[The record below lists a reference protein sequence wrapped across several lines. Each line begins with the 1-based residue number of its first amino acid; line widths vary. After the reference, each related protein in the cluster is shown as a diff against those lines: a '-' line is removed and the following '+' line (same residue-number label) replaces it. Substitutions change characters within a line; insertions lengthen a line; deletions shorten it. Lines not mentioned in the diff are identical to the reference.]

1 MGARSIGRKTLMLR
15 DALRPVPGSDALPL
29 FDRGWRLGGGCVE
42 PYISYLGVPSP
53 EGWSKELEAMHA
65 DATTDHFIDVWTRE
79 AVLAALRAGGLP
91 AQPAV
96 LDLGCSSGLMSA
108 DVAHEWPRADIL
120 GLDAEAEGLGI
131 AHAALPEVPFIHAS
145 ATDIPLAD
153 AAVDA
158 VVAINVLEH
167 IPDDVAALREVHR
180 VLRPG
185 GRAVI
190 VIPYNPALYDYFDA
204 HLHHE
209 RRYASGEMAVK
220 GEQVGLVPVTYA
232 CLGSVLYPAF
242 WATKKMHRRRHP
254 NPSPAQRQAMVE
266 RDIQATRHAFLG
278 GMAHA
283 LERRILALGLRP
295 KFGIR
300 ELTVFDRPQG

>member
-1 MGARSIGRKTLMLR
+1 MTLR
-15 DALRPVPGSDALPL
+15 DSLRPVPGSDAVPP
-29 FDRGWRLGGGCVE
+29 FDRGWRSADAIVE
-42 PYISYLGVPSP
+42 PYISYLGAPSP
-53 EGWSKELEAMHA
+53 EGWSSELEAMHA

-79 AVLAALRAGGLP
+79 AVLAALRAGSLP
-91 AQPAV
+91 SRPAF
-96 LDLGCSSGLMSA
+96 LDLGCSSGLMTA
-108 DVAHEWPRADIL
+108 DIAHMWPEADIL

-145 ATDIPLAD
+145 GTDIPLAD
-153 AAVDA
+153 ATVDA

-185 GRAVI
+185 GRAVM

-209 RRYASGEMAVK
+209 RRYERGEMAAK
-220 GEQVGLVPVTYA
+220 GRQVGLVPATYA

-242 WATKKMHRRRHP
+242 WATKKLHRWRHP
-254 NPSPAQRQAMVE
+254 NPTPTRRQEMVE
-266 RDIQATRHAFLG
+266 QDIQSTRHASLG
-278 GMAHA
+278 QLAHRI
-283 LERRILALGLRP
+283 ERRMLARGFRP
-295 KFGIR
+295 RFGIR
-300 ELTVFDRPQG
+300 ELTVFDRPPG